1 MFYQNLI
8 IQQKNTDKIMS
19 HILDIKTAG
28 KSITEAEK
36 VLIMIHGRGG
46 SADDILSLS
55 QHLNVEDY
63 ALLAPQATNGSW
75 YPLSFIAPVEQNEP
89 WLSSAIETI
98 GKTVQTAL
106 DAGIKAESIY
116 FFGFSQGACLTLEF
130 LARNAQRFGGAAA
143 IIGGVIGDEINREN
157 YKGDFAQTPIFL
169 GTSNPDFHVPVERV
183 YATANI
189 LKEMNADVTEKVY
202 ANFGHSI
209 NQEEIELANSIIF
222 K

>member
-1 MFYQNLI
+1 MN
-8 IQQKNTDKIMS
+8 
-19 HILDIKTAG
+19 
-28 KSITEAEK
+28 EAEK

-46 SADDILSLS
+46 SAQDIVSLS
-55 QHLNVEDY
+55 QHLNVKDY
-63 ALLAPQATNGSW
+63 ALLAPQATNGTW
-75 YPLSFIAPVEQNEP
+75 YPFSFMAPVEQNEP
-89 WLSSAIETI
+89 WLSSAVETVE
-98 GKTVQTAL
+98 KTVQTAL
-106 DAGIKAESIY
+106 DAGIKAENIY

-130 LARNAQRFGGAAA
+130 LARNAQKFGGAAA
-143 IIGGVIGDEINREN
+143 IIGGVIGEKIDREN

-209 NQEEIELANSIIF
+209 NQEEIEWANALIF

>member
-1 MFYQNLI
+1 
-8 IQQKNTDKIMS
+8 MS
-19 HILDIKTAG
+19 HILDIKTGG
-28 KSITEAEK
+28 KSLKEAEK

-46 SADDILSLS
+46 SAQDILSLS
-55 QHLNVEDY
+55 KHLDVQDY
-63 ALLAPQATNGSW
+63 ALLAPQATNGTW
-75 YPLSFIAPVEQNEP
+75 YPFSFIAPTEQNEP
-89 WLSSAIETI
+89 WLSSAIETV
-98 GKTVQTAL
+98 GKTVQTVL
-106 DAGIKAESIY
+106 DAGIKAENIY
-116 FFGFSQGACLTLEF
+116 FFGFSQGACLALEF
-130 LARNAQRFGGAAA
+130 LARNAQRFGGAVA
-143 IIGGVIGDEINREN
+143 IIGGVIGEKINREH

-209 NQEEIELANSIIF
+209 NQEEIELANAIVF